1 MGYNKIHEKKIN
13 SDWLRK
19 CSFQVIQCRRGLI
32 RLFNLANYDSISSK
46 VIRTQTEQFLELFS
60 RTLNFIFLRLK
71 DVKISLYIIVLIVRG
86 CFDRTQNVTCRV

>member
-46 VIRTQTEQFLELFS
+46 VIRTQTEQFLELFG
-60 RTLNFIFLRLK
+60 RFLIFLRLK
-71 DVKISLYIIVLIVRG
+71 DVKISFHLIVFIVRVW
-86 CFDRTQNVTCRV
+86 FD